1 MAELQTYLK
10 IKTKSCETL
19 KEFALR
25 SHARCYIESN
35 PGFCVVILDKDNTD
49 GFKKVFEAKGLFGE
63 DADYALQ
70 QVPKSQ
76 NQLFENL
83 ACTLAKVFFIII
95 LYNYNIVI

>member
-1 MAELQTYLK
+1 MTELQTYLK

-19 KEFALR
+19 KEFALQ
-25 SHARCYIESN
+25 SHARCYIESD

-83 ACTLAKVFFIII
+83 ACTLARIFYNI
-95 LYNYNIVI
+95 LYNNIGI